1 VRVLAVNAGSTSVK
15 LTLLDP
21 HDVVVGTD
29 TITHTADVADGIR
42 RLAKLAD
49 GAGYVI
55 PARAKRYR
63 DAIGKALDGMD
74 SVGSSDTAFH
84 KTIPPA
90 AALDAKGKRRPTSHG
105 LAHEYA
111 SRQATGLSRVVSC
124 CLGGTASVCA
134 VQDGQSVDTMELT
147 SSVEALAG
155 TADMRDVLERADGE
169 AWLAL
174 EAYAHSVRCGIGAMV
189 ATLGGLDAIVFTGGV
204 GERSGRVRELACE
217 GLGYLGVAIDSRRNN
232 AIDGDAEVGTRT
244 ARVFVT
250 QAREDLEIAR
260 RTRAMLRGA

>member
-1 VRVLAVNAGSTSVK
+1 VRVLAVNAGSTNVK
-15 LTLLDP
+15 LSLLDP
-21 HDVVVGTD
+21 HDALIAAETVVD
-29 TITHTADVADGIR
+29 TPDLREAIP
-42 RLAKLAD
+42 RLVEQAEV
-49 GAGYVI
+49 AGYVI
-55 PARAKRYR
+55 PARARRYR
-63 DAIGKALDGMD
+63 DAISKALDGIE
-74 SVGSSDTAFH
+74 SVGNSDTAFH

-105 LAHEYA
+105 LAHQYA
-111 SRQATGLSRVVSC
+111 ARQATGLSRVVTC

-134 VQDGQSVDTMELT
+134 VQDGESIDTMDLV

-155 TADMRDVLERADGE
+155 TADMREVLERDDGE

-174 EAYAHSVRCGIGAMV
+174 EAYVHGVRSGVGAMV

-204 GERSGRVRELACE
+204 GERSARVRELTCE

-232 AIDGDAEVGTRT
+232 GIEGDAEVGTRT

-260 RTRAMLRGA
+260 RARAMLRGA

>member
-1 VRVLAVNAGSTSVK
+1 MRVLAVNAGSTNVK

-21 HDVVVGTD
+21 HDAVVSTD
-29 TITHTADVADGIR
+29 TITQTADVADGIR

-49 GAGYVI
+49 AIGHVV

-63 DAIGKALDGMD
+63 DPIEQALQGMQA
-74 SVGSSDTAFH
+74 VASSDTAFH
-84 KTIPPA
+84 HTIPPA
-90 AALDAKGKRRPTSHG
+90 VALDTKGKRRPTSHG

-111 SRQATGLSRVVSC
+111 ARQATGLSRVVSC

-134 VQDGQSVDTMELT
+134 VQDGQSVDTLELP
-147 SSVEALAG
+147 SSVKALAG
-155 TADMRDVLERADGE
+155 TADMRDVLGRADGQ

-174 EAYAHSVRCGIGAMV
+174 EAYVHGVRSGIGAMV

-204 GERSGRVRELACE
+204 GERSARVRELTCE
-217 GLGYLGVAIDSRRNN
+217 GFGYLGVAIDSRRDN
-232 AIDGDAEVGTRT
+232 AIDGDGEVGTRT

-260 RTRAMLRGA
+260 RTRAMLRGS